1 MTREEAIQRF
11 EKMKADADRHVE
23 YFEGNFNVQSAFR
36 KTAEMYN
43 IALSALREQEERE
56 NAEPQAF
63 DKPLTI
69 EELREMDGERVWD
82 NFLMEWCVVRMA
94 LREGKGAVEY
104 FEGGFNP
111 LSEKRF
117 YRRKPEEELK

>member
-1 MTREEAIQRF
+1 MTREEVIQRF

-23 YFEGNFNVQSAFR
+23 YFEGNLNVQSAFR

-56 NAEPQAF
+56 NAEPQAI

-69 EELREMDGERVWD
+69 EELRQMDGEPVWLD
-82 NFLMEWCVVRMA
+82 VASGVWGLVDSDDSVVWLDRGGSIDLRA
-94 LREGKGAVEY
+94 LGGKA
-104 FEGGFNP
+104 
-111 LSEKRF
+111 
-117 YRRKPEEELK
+117 YRRKPKEN